1 MPKPQRRLLVEER
14 RRRVL
19 EILEKQETVTV
30 EELVKL
36 FDVSSVT
43 VRGDLEALSDAGLLV
58 RSHGGALRRSDVLR
72 DVPIKVKESLHHEEK
87 VRIAE
92 RASQMIKEDET
103 ILLDSGTTTLE
114 IARQIRRLGLRS
126 LTVIT
131 NALNIASELATL
143 PQLRVIMLGGIL
155 RHVSQSFVGPQAEQ
169 TLRGMNADRAFIGV
183 DGLDPEYG
191 LSTPDVLEAQLTA
204 LMMSVAKQVVV
215 VADASKFGR
224 RSLSVI
230 GRLEPGY
237 TVITDEGVGKEM
249 RAALRARKVELVLV

>member
-1 MPKPQRRLLVEER
+1 
-14 RRRVL
+14 
-19 EILEKQETVTV
+19 
-30 EELVKL
+30 
-36 FDVSSVT
+36 VT
-43 VRGDLEALSDAGLLV
+43 VRGDLEALAEGGLLV

-92 RASQMIKEDET
+92 RAAQMIKEEET

-114 IARQIRRLGLRS
+114 VARQIRRLGLRS

-131 NALNIASELATL
+131 NALNIAAELSGQTS
-143 PQLRVIMLGGIL
+143 LRVIMLGGIL

-204 LMMSVAKQVVV
+204 LMVQVAKEVVI

-237 TVITDEGVGKEM
+237 VVVTDEAVGRDQ
-249 RAALRARKVELVLV
+249 RAALKARKIELVVV